1 MSRKFF
7 STLIPIF
14 LVFSFG
20 WTFYGQHKAN
30 NLLSEIANTPEN
42 EIVAVMVRNTAIGKW
57 IVLRNIPNSVLASL
71 LEAFGK
77 SESAMGY
84 RPINPHNNIVIRIET
99 KNGAFDFDF
108 RSHDEHNKWVKFTLV
123 NRSYFGKSS
132 FTQDHLGD
140 FKSKELF
147 KFLQYVENES

>member
-1 MSRKFF
+1 MNRKLF
-7 STLIPIF
+7 STLILIF

-20 WTFYGQHKAN
+20 STFYDQHKAN

-42 EIVAVMVRNTAIGKW
+42 EIVAVMVRNTNVGKW
-57 IVLRNIPNSVLASL
+57 IALRNIPKSVLVSL

-84 RPINPHNNIVIRIET
+84 RPITPNNNIVVRIKT

-108 RSHDEHNKWVKFTLV
+108 RSHNQHGKWVKFTLV

-147 KFLQYVENES
+147 TFLQYVESES